1 MKAAS
6 SRAIAVATTVGRLP
20 FRVSDRKRPH
30 NLICAFQ
37 AISRTALGAAATFIC
52 FSPSRPS
59 SATATALRNFD
70 VSIPTKARLCW
81 STTRPPCLRL
91 CPANPGNPRR
101 NIEGES
107 PLQGRTYSLAYC
119 GHSAALVALGIS
131 AMPKL
136 RMPMPQTLQRRGVET
151 TGHRRRPYPCRKRV
165 IATLIGGPPAR
176 PTSYD
181 FAQRENRKDRGK
193 RPLESRAEP
202 PAKTGIFR
210 AVEVAGC

>member
-1 MKAAS
+1 M
-6 SRAIAVATTVGRLP
+6 
-20 FRVSDRKRPH
+20 
-30 NLICAFQ
+30 
-37 AISRTALGAAATFIC
+37 
-52 FSPSRPS
+52 
-59 SATATALRNFD
+59 SA
-70 VSIPTKARLCW
+70 
-81 STTRPPCLRL
+81 
-91 CPANPGNPRR
+91 RR
-101 NIEGES
+101 NLEFCSWPVTEAAGH
-107 PLQGRTYSLAYC
+107 PRMGCLLAYC

-136 RMPMPQTLQRRGVET
+136 RTSMPQTLQRRGVET

-165 IATLIGGPPAR
+165 IATPIAGPPAR

-193 RPLESRAEP
+193 RPLESSAEP